1 MAGVFVFIAGYRDIG
16 DALVDYGAVKNLY
29 RRGAIDTYDARWS
42 RKTTT
47 VPSTSASARSPR
59 RRRRGPARSS
69 APLSA
74 CSFRPRFSR

>member
-1 MAGVFVFIAGYRDIG
+1 MAEVFVFIADYRDVG

-29 RRGAIDTYDARWS
+29 RRARSTPMTPRLS
-42 RKTTT
+42 RETTMA
-47 VPSTSASARSPR
+47 PSTSASARSPR
-59 RRRRGPARSS
+59 RRRRGPAPSS